1 MPIDVSRLNAG
12 QMIGL
17 LAVAATCFAAILAV
31 VGALVVAVVNSRSAR
46 RVARETAKREFRLRV
61 VLPYLNFL
69 DRRISLYD
77 DMARVGPGL
86 SSALEKLVALLT
98 SERERAMQEPQT
110 ERRLEPPRD
119 LQQSMQLLNEIQT
132 KLGELRT
139 AFSDTGFF
147 AFVLSDEKVLYKTRH
162 WLDTDSAF
170 WEVVLASGGITAAP
184 EQLRKIKERASEA
197 FKRAVELRIAIE
209 EFIFGNR
216 GWLRRGSYLM
226 WAKSRAA
233 WKKLI
238 SNRESKT

>member
-1 MPIDVSRLNAG
+1 MPIDVSKLNAS
-12 QMIGL
+12 QIVGL

-46 RVARETAKREFRLRV
+46 RVARETAQREFRLNGVR
-61 VLPYLNFL
+61 PYLDFL

-77 DMARVGPGL
+77 DMARVGPDL
-86 SSALEKLVALLT
+86 SSALQKLVALLT
-98 SERERAMQEPQT
+98 SEHERAMQEPQT

-119 LQQSMQLLNEIQT
+119 LQESMQLLNEIQT

-139 AFSDTGFF
+139 IFRDTGLF
-147 AFVLSDEKVLYKTRH
+147 AFILSDQKVLYKTH
-162 WLDTDSAF
+162 QWLDTDRAF
-170 WEVVLASGGITAAP
+170 LEVVVASGGITTAP
-184 EQLRKIKERASEA
+184 EQLRKIKECASAA
-197 FKRAVELRIAIE
+197 FKRAVELRMAIE

-233 WKKLI
+233 WEKLI